1 MRNLGHR
8 RDIGNAHGRVGRR
21 LSPHQYRLRRYSLLQ
36 CIQVGEIRR
45 YDLDAH
51 ALKVIAGELCCAWI
65 VSVTHDETIA

>member
-1 MRNLGHR
+1 MRNFGHR
-8 RDIGNAHGRVGRR
+8 RDIGNAHSRVGRC
-21 LSPHQYRLRRYSLLQ
+21 LSPHQYRLRGHSLLQ

-45 YDLDAH
+45 YNLDAH